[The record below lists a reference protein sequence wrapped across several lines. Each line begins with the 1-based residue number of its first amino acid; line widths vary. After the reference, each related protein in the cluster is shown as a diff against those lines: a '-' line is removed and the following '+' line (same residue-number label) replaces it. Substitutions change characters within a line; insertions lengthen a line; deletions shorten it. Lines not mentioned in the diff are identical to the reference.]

1 MNHRVAGVEGGT
13 QGVDRLRA
21 DIQSMFTEIREVS
34 AANDIL
40 KS

>member
-21 DIQSMFTEIREVS
+21 DIQGMFTEIRDCNVEIE
-34 AANDIL
+34 NL
-40 KS
+40 

>member
-21 DIQSMFTEIREVS
+21 DIQSMFNEIRDCNVEIE
-34 AANDIL
+34 NL
-40 KS
+40 